1 MRYAIVTALFAIG
14 SVIVIVL
21 LAGCAT
27 PPIPP
32 EQAAAIAKHHADQEE
47 CAKFGN
53 AVAVGHPAEAPK
65 AVSDATVRC
74 MHTKGYR

>member
-1 MRYAIVTALFAIG
+1 METERTNQMRHAIITAA
-14 SVIVIVL
+14 L

-27 PPIPP
+27 SPASLPP

-65 AVSDATVRC
+65 AVSDATAKC
-74 MHTKGYR
+74 MSGKGYR